1 MFSSTQLQKC
11 MTSVTIDRSY
21 HFDPAKFAK
30 LQVPTLLLL
39 GGDSPS
45 SARQAVELVDSA
57 LPDSRIV
64 VMPGQQHV
72 AMDMDPELFLREV
85 LQFLLE

>member
-1 MFSSTQLQKC
+1 
-11 MTSVTIDRSY
+11 VER
-21 HFDPAKFAK
+21 FAS

-45 SARQAVELVDSA
+45 SARQAIERVDSA

-64 VMPGQQHV
+64 VMPGQQHI
-72 AMDMDPELFLREV
+72 AMNMDPELFLGEV
-85 LQFLLE
+85 LPFLIEQ